1 MKIVKSLEE
10 STLPIKG
17 IIETIKNEEKKQ
29 KEGALL
35 SMMLGTL
42 AGSILGNALTRWGV
56 IRAGK
61 GTIRTGENI

>member
-17 IIETIKNEEKKQ
+17 IIEKIKNEEKKQ

-42 AGSILGNALTRWGV
+42 AGSILGNALTGWGV